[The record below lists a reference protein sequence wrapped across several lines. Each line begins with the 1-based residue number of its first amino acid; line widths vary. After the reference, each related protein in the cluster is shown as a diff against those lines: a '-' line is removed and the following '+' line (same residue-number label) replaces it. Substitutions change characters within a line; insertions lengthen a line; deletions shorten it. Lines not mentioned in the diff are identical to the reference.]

1 MKTIYPTATGPA
13 RWSQLAHG
21 HIWPARPKRKEGG
34 DGPAG
39 RRPTAWL
46 GLAWLRQRPRRRCD
60 VAAARLD
67 HEAGGHCRPGQGEL
81 AGARGLREDGEGG
94 RVARRGG
101 EEKEGRLPQRPSTA
115 APWPTVAGLETALP
129 ELGSRR
135 KREHDLKESEA
146 ELRARACWPRWR
158 SHGGI
163 RRRVRGRGERQSL
176 GLSAL
181 AERKGSAGGSERA
194 HRLQQV

>member
-1 MKTIYPTATGPA
+1 MKTIYPTATGLA
-13 RWSQLAHG
+13 RWSQLAHV
-21 HIWPARPKRKEGG
+21 HIWPARPERKEGG

-60 VAAARLD
+60 VAAARLG

-81 AGARGLREDGEGG
+81 AGARGSREDGEGG
-94 RVARRGG
+94 RVARRGWRRG
-101 EEKEGRLPQRPSTA
+101 GRCLPWWPSTA

-146 ELRARACWPRWR
+146 EPRARDCWPRWR
-158 SHGGI
+158 SRGGF
-163 RRRVRGRGERQSL
+163 RRWVRWRGEGKS
-176 GLSAL
+176 
-181 AERKGSAGGSERA
+181 GGA
-194 HRLQQV
+194 RL